1 MNEVALLWVRCMF
14 LIFCPRG
21 INDLAISSGGVL
33 HVEAVSN
40 CSMIDLFMSQ
50 FQGAGQLRP
59 RAAPFGFYE
68 VL

>member
-50 FQGAGQLRP
+50 FQGAR
-59 RAAPFGFYE
+59 
-68 VL
+68 